1 MGLWVTAL
9 GPMSNPGRGPRAV
22 QHGPSPCLPRGASP
36 GLTRSES
43 VAGGVDPGQSPGDE
57 PAACEP
63 PCTPSS
69 RLLSRQAR
77 RPPGPSQA
85 AVTRRPSTVTAR
97 FIAAP
102 ELRDSDSTGRD
113 ASGAGRQAPD
123 NRDPSL
129 KLRIQVRPPAL
140 PRMQAHGTRAW
151 QGLLGGQR
159 ASVQSARIRCGWG
172 RGGGAPAGMA
182 GPRGWCRGGWRLPH
196 AHDRRDRSGPA
207 TGRAS
212 YVRRQGPGPRAANRR
227 RCAAGEAAAARRV
240 RREGPPA
247 AVLCARR
254 VMFASM
260 RARDCARCVHAR
272 AHSCVCTCV
281 CVRECARAP
290 SLYRARPGCAHA
302 RGDVRRREGGQVLK
316 RMSWCEIQTIQK
328 ATLFCGRC

>member
-43 VAGGVDPGQSPGDE
+43 VAGGVDPSQSPGDE

-69 RLLSRQAR
+69 RLLSRKAR

-85 AVTRRPSTVTAR
+85 AMTRRPSTVRAR

-129 KLRIQVRPPAL
+129 KLRIQVRPLAL

-182 GPRGWCRGGWRLPH
+182 GPRGWCRGGWRVYRMPTI
-196 AHDRRDRSGPA
+196 AVTGPGRPPGAPRTCAAKGPA
-207 TGRAS
+207 QGQRIGAAALRGRQ
-212 YVRRQGPGPRAANRR
+212 RPRGGSGGKGRR
-227 RCAAGEAAAARRV
+227 RPSCVRAGSC
-240 RREGPPA
+240 PHP
-247 AVLCARR
+247 CAR
-254 VMFASM
+254 AIAHGACM
-260 RARDCARCVHAR
+260 RARILVCARVF
-272 AHSCVCTCV
+272 V
-281 CVRECARAP
+281 CVSVRALRP
-290 SLYRARPGCAHA
+290 YIVRARGA
-302 RGDVRRREGGQVLK
+302 RTRGG
-316 RMSWCEIQTIQK
+316 T
-328 ATLFCGRC
+328 